1 MAPKQSEDGFHIW
14 KLRIWQHCF
23 PFALYCYELS
33 INRESYNSNMDH
45 QQSKNDET
53 LDWNGPLDV
62 LGPTFSGVMSRLYLL

>member
-1 MAPKQSEDGFHIW
+1 MDFTFENLESDNTA
-14 KLRIWQHCF
+14 F
-23 PFALYCYELS
+23 PLHFTAMNLVLD
-33 INRESYNSNMDH
+33 RESYNSNMDH